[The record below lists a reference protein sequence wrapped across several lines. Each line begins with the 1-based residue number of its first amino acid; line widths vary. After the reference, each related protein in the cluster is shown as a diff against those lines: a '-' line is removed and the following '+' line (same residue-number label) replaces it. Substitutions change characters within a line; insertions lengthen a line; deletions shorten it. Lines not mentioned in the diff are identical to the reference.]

1 MRRPEKTWIEKSP
14 ETETQKHDSN
24 NKIKSE
30 FDLPSLTSSAVFGL
44 VKKLNA
50 DLKLEETYKFDEE
63 AFVKNPSLRYNPW
76 STTIL
81 GIIIYFVEIISSLLL
96 LFFYKTKIAVLF

>member
-44 VKKLNA
+44 VKK
-50 DLKLEETYKFDEE
+50 
-63 AFVKNPSLRYNPW
+63 S
-76 STTIL
+76 I
-81 GIIIYFVEIISSLLL
+81 
-96 LFFYKTKIAVLF
+96 